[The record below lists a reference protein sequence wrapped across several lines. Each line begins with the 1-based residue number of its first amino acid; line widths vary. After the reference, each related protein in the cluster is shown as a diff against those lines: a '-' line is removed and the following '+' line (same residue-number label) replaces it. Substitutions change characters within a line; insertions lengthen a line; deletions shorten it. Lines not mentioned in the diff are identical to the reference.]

1 MSTNE
6 PSNKWPMPTFNP
18 ADFTKLGKEQADALT
33 DMQKEFSRLVE
44 QANADWLARME
55 LERQLASDLATNLS
69 AAKSL
74 PDAAKAYQDWMGRR
88 METIT
93 KDSQK
98 FFADSQKLVTSMN
111 RFLSSGAKGSSS

>member
-1 MSTNE
+1 MG
-6 PSNKWPMPTFNP
+6 KWPLPMFNP
-18 ADFTKLGKEQADALT
+18 ADFTTLGKDQADALT
-33 DMQKEFSRLVE
+33 DMQKEFTRLIE

-55 LERQLASDLATNLS
+55 LEKELAADLAAKLS

-98 FFADSQKLVTSMN
+98 FFADSQKLVTSMS
-111 RFLSSGAKGSSS
+111 RLMSGGGRGSSS

>member
-1 MSTNE
+1 MSPNE
-6 PSNKWPMPTFNP
+6 PPAKWPLPMFNP
-18 ADFTKLGKEQADALT
+18 ADFTKLGKDQADALT
-33 DMQKEFSRLVE
+33 DMQKEFTTLIE

-55 LERQLASDLATNLS
+55 LERELASDLAARLS
-69 AAKSL
+69 SAKSL

-111 RFLSSGAKGSSS
+111 RFVSSGVKGPGS